1 MNGKANLSRIVLFGG
16 SSVLTSY
23 LPEEAKHHV
32 VLQALLHDAYPD
44 QAMEIKNWA
53 DNGEFIA
60 RYLLR
65 GTYEKH
71 REVQPG
77 IDVAIIRFGTND
89 QKRMTVPEYHRQLE
103 KFLALLRRDF
113 PGIQIVLETGI
124 YVDFP
129 AHYRFD
135 RNQILNPYW
144 EVSREIARRDGY
156 PLVDYFEAGRRET
169 KNGHWDLRVRRGLV
183 FDTAS
188 DTGRENDP
196 NWFSD
201 IHPNPAG
208 VRLAAVEEVR
218 VLKQTFPGGLP
229 TGQRA
234 VPRAVADAA
243 FYEEYLAFAADR
255 LVASRTM
262 ASLDSL
268 QDASA
273 SPG

>member
-1 MNGKANLSRIVLFGG
+1 MNSKSNLSRIVLFGG

-71 REVQPG
+71 RVVQPG

-89 QKRMTVPEYHRQLE
+89 QKRMDVAEYHRQME

-113 PGIQIVLETGI
+113 PGIQIVLETGV

-135 RNQILNPYW
+135 RNQVLSPYW
-144 EVSREIARRDGY
+144 EVSRQIASQEGL
-156 PLVDYFEAGRRET
+156 PLVDYFEVGRKET
-169 KNGHWDLRVRRGLV
+169 ERGNWDLRVRKGLV
-183 FDTAS
+183 PDAS
-188 DTGRENDP
+188 QDAGKEGDP
-196 NWFSD
+196 DWFSD
-201 IHPNPAG
+201 IHPNPLG
-208 VRLAAVEEVR
+208 VKLAAQEEVR
-218 VLKQTFPGGLP
+218 VLKRTFPERLP
-229 TGQRA
+229 SGQKA
-234 VPRAVADAA
+234 VVREAVSNAG
-243 FYEEYLAFAADR
+243 YEELLAFSSDR
-255 LVASRTM
+255 LAATKTTST
-262 ASLDSL
+262 LDAL
-268 QDASA
+268 QEATRS
-273 SPG
+273 